1 MATRIW
7 RLPVAKERTRMCRST
22 IVAHMELGKSPG
34 AARIGAPALGWRED
48 EIDECIKTIMTCPR
62 AGSGRR
68 ERTGR

>member
-7 RLPVAKERTRMCRST
+7 RLPVAKERTGMCRST
-22 IVAHMELGKSPG
+22 IVVHMELGKFPR
-34 AARIGAPALGWRED
+34 AARIGAPAVGWLED
-48 EIDECIKTIMTCPR
+48 EIDECIKTCPR

>member
-7 RLPVAKERTRMCRST
+7 RFPVAKERTRMWRAS

-34 AARIGAPALGWRED
+34 AARIGAAAVGWLED

-62 AGSGRR
+62 AGSGRG
-68 ERTGR
+68 ERSGR